1 MSSLTFESLPNEIF
15 IIIFQYFG
23 DVCQVF
29 RAFLGLN
36 QRLNDVLLDKR
47 SHLLTDF
54 LCIHPRNDYYQSD
67 IFRQIVQQLS
77 TVKTAIDRDEVDRIF
92 QPLIR
97 FHIQQRYNE
106 LGEEFR
112 LASSKFRS
120 IREQFSDDERREL
133 DRQLKIQFQTSTRT
147 STIDDIQRLISFVLR
162 KGARLVCDDYELGE
176 HNLAKA
182 INQQLL
188 IHIDNIQFHSLSMIN
203 LSVRLFKTLLISNT
217 SLLNNR
223 DYVGNGGSKVR
234 FFLIYAINR
243 LQSFYWGS
251 RSSTVNMNCYRAVVE
266 LFLFVL
272 QCYQQDSFDDN
283 YARDNLFDMLEFLM
297 KNSDNFYVRT
307 TQLELIKILVDQYNM
322 QDNQLWDGYTKI
334 HFKSI
339 IQQCFEKRQVDI
351 LKYIYSYGHFQ
362 EMLQDRS
369 HIRAC
374 VNALTINRTERRF
387 FSANLDHEMLNLLF
401 PPHHLIFILIENK
414 ERTLLKKVL
423 KLLPNLIDLLDE
435 DGNDPLLY
443 LSLKVKGCR
452 HRIVEMLIQMGS
464 NIERRNF
471 QGQSFVETLQL
482 KRNHQLH
489 QQLIEHEII

>member
-1 MSSLTFESLPNEIF
+1 MSIVWLVYSQIGRMSSLTFESLPNEIF
-15 IIIFQYFG
+15 IIIFQYFD

-188 IHIDNIQFHSLSMIN
+188 IHID
-203 LSVRLFKTLLISNT
+203 
-217 SLLNNR
+217 
-223 DYVGNGGSKVR
+223 
-234 FFLIYAINR
+234 
-243 LQSFYWGS
+243 
-251 RSSTVNMNCYRAVVE
+251 
-266 LFLFVL
+266 
-272 QCYQQDSFDDN
+272 
-283 YARDNLFDMLEFLM
+283 
-297 KNSDNFYVRT
+297 
-307 TQLELIKILVDQYNM
+307 KI
-322 QDNQLWDGYTKI
+322 
-334 HFKSI
+334 
-339 IQQCFEKRQVDI
+339 
-351 LKYIYSYGHFQ
+351 
-362 EMLQDRS
+362 
-369 HIRAC
+369 A
-374 VNALTINRTERRF
+374 
-387 FSANLDHEMLNLLF
+387 LNLAV
-401 PPHHLIFILIENK
+401 P
-414 ERTLLKKVL
+414 V
-423 KLLPNLIDLLDE
+423 
-435 DGNDPLLY
+435 
-443 LSLKVKGCR
+443 
-452 HRIVEMLIQMGS
+452 
-464 NIERRNF
+464 
-471 QGQSFVETLQL
+471 
-482 KRNHQLH
+482 
-489 QQLIEHEII
+489 